1 MGNKTESSGP
11 LSYFILLCLI
21 NGFGYAYYMTLQT
34 YVLMIELL
42 LGLVGAFLLILEF
55 VIGFTSFGAF
65 KSKL

>member
-21 NGFGYAYYMTLQT
+21 NGFGYAYYMALQT

-55 VIGFTSFGAF
+55 VI
-65 KSKL
+65 